1 MIELPSE
8 AEMRVT
14 IADVI
19 RTSLAAATGSLVE
32 HEDGIRTRDD
42 AESVHQAR
50 VAARRIRSD
59 LRSYRQFLDATWVAH
74 TRAELQW
81 IGNYLGAVRDMDVLI
96 ARVET
101 IAWDLPA
108 WERPHVTAVL
118 DRLRDER
125 ALARHAVTAALAD
138 PRYLALREHL
148 IAGARQPPVLP
159 SAHSKSR
166 RVLVGVVN
174 RQWKRLRRGLKNLDK
189 TSAPDQLHDA
199 RRLVRHTRYALD
211 TASAQLGKPARRHAS
226 ALASLQDT
234 LGELQDSAVSQAW
247 LRTTAGEL
255 ADPRTTFVVGELVG
269 LELARQQ
276 DRQARWP
283 AVWRRV
289 SSKKLR
295 QWQR

>member
-1 MIELPSE
+1 MIELPLE

-19 RTSLAAATGSLVE
+19 RTSLAAATGALFE
-32 HEDGIRTRDD
+32 HEGALRTRDD

-50 VAARRIRSD
+50 VSARRIRSD
-59 LRSYRQFLDATWVAH
+59 LRSYRRFLDATWAAH

-81 IGNYLGAVRDMDVLI
+81 LGNYLGAVRDMDVLI
-96 ARVET
+96 ERVET

-108 WERPHVTAVL
+108 WERPYVTAVL

-125 ALARHAVTAALAD
+125 GRARAALATALD
-138 PRYLALREHL
+138 EPRYLALREQL
-148 IAGARQPPVLP
+148 MAGARQPPVLP
-159 SAHSKSR
+159 SAHTKSR
-166 RVLVGVVN
+166 RVLVRVVN
-174 RQWKRLRRGLKNLDK
+174 GQWKRLRRVLKTLDA
-189 TSAPDQLHDA
+189 TAAPDQLHDA
-199 RRLVRHTRYALD
+199 RRLVRHARYALD
-211 TASAQLGKPARRHAS
+211 TAAVQLGKPARRHAS
-226 ALASLQDT
+226 GLTKLQDT

-247 LRTTAGEL
+247 LRAAAGEL

-276 DRQARWP
+276 DRQASWP
-283 AVWRRV
+283 AVWRRA

-295 QWQR
+295 VWRR